1 MRILSK
7 FRVVLAVITLLGAF
21 HLRADA
27 APRQAAA
34 AAAYDCYS
42 DVYNYGWWTCEN
54 STGGNWSYGYVY
66 YWEFSDGSCYVTGVE
81 CY

>member
-1 MRILSK
+1 MRHFSK
-7 FRVVLAVITLLGAF
+7 LRIVLALITMLGAF

-27 APRQAAA
+27 APTAAQP
-34 AAAYDCYS
+34 DCYW
-42 DVYNYGWWTCEN
+42 DVYNYGWNTCES

-66 YWEFSDGSCYVTGVE
+66 YWEFSDGSCMVTGVE